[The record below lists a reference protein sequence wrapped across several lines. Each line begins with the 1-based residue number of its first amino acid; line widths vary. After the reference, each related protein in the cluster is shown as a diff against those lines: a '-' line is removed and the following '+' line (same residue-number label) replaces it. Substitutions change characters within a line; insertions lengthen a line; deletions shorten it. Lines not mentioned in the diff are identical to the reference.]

1 MGCGCGRGGVEP
13 VAAFSVARSSS
24 VKSSTVWSWNIATIW
39 WNRGRRTSNFLSEMM
54 YTWCTWGLV
63 WKGRWSCGN
72 GAGRWDSSYT
82 FEGIMAASTRKSV
95 ANKAIPIIPNQ
106 GTRPWKSFQSCWGV
120 YAISGAAIG
129 IVGVVRLE
137 QHGSSHVA
145 CGAKSCKSKSVMS
158 SFLPIQ
164 VIQTPI
170 RTASIHR
177 SLRSITPYPVIAPT
191 LGPASQLPRKASRIR
206 APRHANATACQLFL
220 LATSETVW
228 WLNVLTGQSAK
239 YANCSSVLSL
249 VLQPLLNDP
258 LCLCYRV
265 SENAEQSVGF
275 DHVTTYTLR
284 PSIAASR
291 R

>member
-1 MGCGCGRGGVEP
+1 MKRTEELWKWCWEVGQFLYLRGNHGRFNEEECCEQGDSHYSQSRHTALEEFPIMLRSLCHFWCCHRDRGCREV
-13 VAAFSVARSSS
+13 
-24 VKSSTVWSWNIATIW
+24 
-39 WNRGRRTSNFLSEMM
+39 
-54 YTWCTWGLV
+54 
-63 WKGRWSCGN
+63 
-72 GAGRWDSSYT
+72 
-82 FEGIMAASTRKSV
+82 
-95 ANKAIPIIPNQ
+95 
-106 GTRPWKSFQSCWGV
+106 
-120 YAISGAAIG
+120 GAA
-129 IVGVVRLE
+129 RYE
-137 QHGSSHVA
+137 
-145 CGAKSCKSKSVMS
+145 SCRMPGEVKSVMS

-191 LGPASQLPRKASRIR
+191 FGPASQLPRKASRIR

-249 VLQPLLNDP
+249 ALQPLLNDP
-258 LCLCYRV
+258 LCLSYRV
-265 SENAEQSVGF
+265 RENAEQSVGF
-275 DHVTTYTLR
+275 GHVTIYTLR